1 MNYKDNPIANAY
13 VAMYE
18 AKTVKRES
26 WVPESITDE
35 DVADFMGA
43 AAAAAK
49 AGKKDFKFGDKT
61 YKVTMKKD
69 TAAEIND
76 AVEVCEKCGK
86 VHEGSCSAE
95 EVEVKEG
102 TELDEISSKTL
113 ANYIKKASK
122 DTKVQGSRY
131 RKASGQADY
140 KNAKDASRRHKSR
153 FKGVERATDKLIDK
167 TADSGI
173 ERKKVKRP
181 PNYNKEVAEPQA
193 KGEKDFKD
201 MHTKNTKKSGE
212 KDDGTQ
218 IQEAVKINKEPFK
231 GTKAEANV
239 DRILTRAGFVYG
251 KKPDALSFEEPAHID
266 PKTGNRVVIMS
277 RGKQFAVSN
286 AKGDTIQGPT
296 SIATIMDPLFKW
308 LEANKYKTR

>member
-1 MNYKDNPIANAY
+1 MIKDGITEKLVQAYKD
-13 VAMYE
+13 MYE
-18 AKTVKRES
+18 TKKVKREA
-26 WVPESITDE
+26 WVPESIKDE
-35 DVADFMGA
+35 GVADFMGA

-69 TAAEIND
+69 AADAIND
-76 AVEVCEKCGK
+76 AVDVCEKCGK

-95 EVEVKEG
+95 EVEE
-102 TELDEISSKTL
+102 
-113 ANYIKKASK
+113 A
-122 DTKVQGSRY
+122 
-131 RKASGQADY
+131 
-140 KNAKDASRRHKSR
+140 
-153 FKGVERATDKLIDK
+153 
-167 TADSGI
+167 
-173 ERKKVKRP
+173 
-181 PNYNKEVAEPQA
+181 AEPEA
-193 KGEKDFKD
+193 K
-201 MHTKNTKKSGE
+201 GE

-231 GTKAEANV
+231 GTKAEVNV

-251 KKPDALSFEEPAHID
+251 KKPDALSFEEPAHTD

-296 SIATIMDPLFKW
+296 NIAISMDPLFKW
-308 LEANKYKTR
+308 LEANKYKIR

>member
-18 AKTVKRES
+18 TKKVKREA
-26 WVPESITDE
+26 WVPESIKDE
-35 DVADFMGA
+35 GVADFMGA

-49 AGKKDFKFGDKT
+49 AGKKEFKFGDKT

-69 TAAEIND
+69 TVDAIND

-95 EVEVKEG
+95 EVKEG

-113 ANYIKKASK
+113 ANYIKKSGKDMNVQINRSK
-122 DTKVQGSRY
+122 
-131 RKASGQADY
+131 KASGSGDT
-140 KNAKDASRRHKSR
+140 KNAKDASRRFKSR
-153 FKGVERATDKLIDK
+153 MKGQEKATDKLINK

-251 KKPDALSFEEPAHID
+251 KKPDALSFEEPAHTD

-296 SIATIMDPLFKW
+296 SIAISMDPLFKW
-308 LEANKYKTR
+308 LEANKYKIR

>member
-18 AKTVKRES
+18 TKKVKREA
-26 WVPESITDE
+26 WVPAEITDE
-35 DVADFMGA
+35 GVADFMGA

-49 AGKKDFKFGDKT
+49 AGKKEFKFGDKT

-69 TAAEIND
+69 TVDAIND

-95 EVEVKEG
+95 EVE
-102 TELDEISSKTL
+102 
-113 ANYIKKASK
+113 
-122 DTKVQGSRY
+122 
-131 RKASGQADY
+131 
-140 KNAKDASRRHKSR
+140 
-153 FKGVERATDKLIDK
+153 
-167 TADSGI
+167 
-173 ERKKVKRP
+173 
-181 PNYNKEVAEPQA
+181 EVAEPEA

-296 SIATIMDPLFKW
+296 SIAISMDPLFKW
-308 LEANKYKTR
+308 LEANKYKIR